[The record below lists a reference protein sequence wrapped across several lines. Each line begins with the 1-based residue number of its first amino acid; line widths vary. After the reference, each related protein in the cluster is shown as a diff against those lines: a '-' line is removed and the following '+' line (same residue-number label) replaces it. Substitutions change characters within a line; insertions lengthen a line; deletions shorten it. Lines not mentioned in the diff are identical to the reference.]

1 MLVLS
6 LHKIRQVFVCPGLD
20 LRPSSLAKVGDNC
33 RNCGN
38 THRVMKGMKREGDRE
53 ERNVTQKS
61 RYSSCTGIG
70 LVKIYVAAAAAE
82 ALRKKGNET

>member
-1 MLVLS
+1 MTE
-6 LHKIRQVFVCPGLD
+6 K
-20 LRPSSLAKVGDNC
+20 KE
-33 RNCGN
+33 
-38 THRVMKGMKREGDRE
+38 MY
-53 ERNVTQKS
+53 VTQKS